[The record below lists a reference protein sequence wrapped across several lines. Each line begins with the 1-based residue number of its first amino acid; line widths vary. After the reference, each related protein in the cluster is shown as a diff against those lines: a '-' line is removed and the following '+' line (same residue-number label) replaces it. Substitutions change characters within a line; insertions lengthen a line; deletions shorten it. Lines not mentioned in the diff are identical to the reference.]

1 MTAPASTTPPLSPG
15 AARRR
20 ELRQQRRAERLRQ
33 LWRIAVFSGLAAG
46 LGWVLL
52 RQGWMLRDPSQ
63 LEVRGSAIVNREQVI
78 QTAEL
83 RFPLSLLG
91 LDPRQLRQRL
101 SAALPVERVSVS
113 RLMLP
118 PRLRVDLVDR
128 EAVARA
134 ERRLGNGT
142 EQGYVDAWGNWMSV
156 RQHLGVRTRGS
167 LGLRVVGWNERH
179 RQELRTVLAARDRLG
194 PGLRE
199 IRFEPDGSL
208 WLDTAALG
216 RLRLGPSDERLGR
229 RLEVAE
235 HLMRTLPAQLAG
247 GRPQQIDLSDPEQPE
262 LSMAG
267 GATLPVGAGRAAAT
281 PGAD

>member
-1 MTAPASTTPPLSPG
+1 MTAPASTTPPLPPG

-20 ELRQQRRAERLRQ
+20 ELRQQRRNERLRQ
-33 LWRIAVFSGLAAG
+33 LWRITVFSALATG

-52 RQGWMLRDPSQ
+52 RQGWMLREPSQ
-63 LEVRGSAIVNREQVI
+63 LEVRGSAIVNRDQVI
-78 QTAEL
+78 QTAGL
-83 RFPLSLLG
+83 QFPLSLLA

-101 SAALPVERVSVS
+101 SGALPVERVTVT

-118 PRLRVDLVDR
+118 PRLRVELVDR

-134 ERRLGNGT
+134 ERRVANGT
-142 EQGYVDAWGNWMSV
+142 EQGYVDAWGNWISV

-179 RQELRTVLAARDRLG
+179 RQELRTVLAAREQLG
-194 PGLRE
+194 PGLQE

-208 WLDTAALG
+208 WLETTSLG
-216 RLRLGPSDERLGR
+216 RLRLGPADERLSR
-229 RLEVAE
+229 RLAVAA
-235 HLMRTLPAQLAG
+235 HLQRTLPAQLSG

-267 GATLPVGAGRAAAT
+267 GQAGSTGAGGTSPLGR
-281 PGAD
+281 D

>member
-1 MTAPASTTPPLSPG
+1 MTAPASTTRPLPPG

-20 ELRQQRRAERLRQ
+20 ELRQQRRAEQLRQ
-33 LWRIAVFSGLAAG
+33 LWRIAVFSALATG

-52 RQGWMLRDPSQ
+52 RQGWMLRDPGQ
-63 LEVRGSAIVNREQVI
+63 LEVRGSAIVNRDQVI
-78 QTAEL
+78 QTAGL

-101 SAALPVERVSVS
+101 SAGLPVERVTVT

-134 ERRLGNGT
+134 ERRLTNGT
-142 EQGYVDAWGNWMSV
+142 EQGYVDAWGNWISV
-156 RQHLGVRTRGS
+156 SQHLGVRTRGS
-167 LGLRVVGWNERH
+167 LGLKVVGWNDRH
-179 RQELRTVLAARDRLG
+179 RQELRTVLAARDQLG
-194 PGLRE
+194 PSLQV

-208 WLDTAALG
+208 WLETASLG
-216 RLRLGPSDERLGR
+216 RLRLGPGDERLGR
-229 RLEVAE
+229 RLEVAA
-235 HLMRTLPAQLAG
+235 HLQRTLPTQLGG

-262 LSMAG
+262 LSMAAG
-267 GATLPVGAGRAAAT
+267 RPGNRGSVGATPLGR
-281 PGAD
+281 D